1 MNKQLRILVFMALA
15 LPAAAQHSMLTSNY
29 LFNLFAINPAYAG
42 QKGALDATM
51 FYRKQW
57 AGFTGAPE
65 TFGAMGHMEI
75 RPKNFGVGLQVV
87 SDKIGLYNNT
97 KLNAAFAYKLRFDKN
112 NSLAFGLSPGF
123 QRTVTDWNKLVTSQ
137 EGDGTFNQTFQ
148 PQSLFTSGAGLF
160 FSNRKCFVGLS
171 TPNII
176 GISEKDLGTEVNLI
190 GGYVFKVSDAL
201 SIKPSLL
208 LRGIQRSPQQFDLSV
223 SAYIQKVVGVGLS
236 YRNKESMIAFAE
248 VLIKKQLKIGYAYD
262 AGIGKLRRYNAG
274 SHEIMISY
282 FFGKTTNAPSPR
294 FF

>member
-1 MNKQLRILVFMALA
+1 MLLIG
-15 LPAAAQHSMLTSNY
+15 LPTLAQHSTLTSNY
-29 LFNLFAINPAYAG
+29 LFNLFALNPAYAG
-42 QKGALDATM
+42 QKGALDATL

-57 AGFTGAPE
+57 AGLAAAPE

-87 SDKIGLYNNT
+87 SDRIGLYSNT
-97 KLNAAFAYKLRFDKN
+97 KISAAFSYKLKFDKN

-123 QRTVTDWNKLVTSQ
+123 NRTVTDWNKLVTSQ
-137 EGDGTFNQTFQ
+137 TGDAAFNDFFQ
-148 PQSLFTSGAGLF
+148 PQNRFITGAGLF
-160 FSNRKCFVGLS
+160 FSNRTWFVGLS

-176 GISEKDLGTEVNLI
+176 GISDARLGAEYDLI
-190 GGYVFKVSDAL
+190 GGYVFKISESL

-208 LRGIQRSPQQFDLSV
+208 LRGIKNSPNQFDLSV

-236 YRNKESMIAFAE
+236 YRNNESVVIFSE
-248 VLIKKQLKIGYAYD
+248 VLVKKQLKIGYAYD
-262 AGIGKLRRYNAG
+262 ANISGLRKYNSG
-274 SHEIMISY
+274 SHELMISY